1 MARLTDK
8 PKGLFVLPQDNCE
21 LLYGLGA
28 AEAIGELV
36 DLVAERQDRETV
48 IAGCPAL
55 ADAELLFTGW
65 GAPTLDADFLAA
77 APKLRVVF
85 YGAGSVRSV
94 ATNAMWDRGVRV
106 VSARAANAVPVAEFT
121 LGHILLALKLTWHYA
136 RAVRRQR
143 QWAHS
148 LPVFG
153 AYGSTVGVIS
163 LGRIGRRVCELL
175 KPFDVNVIA
184 YDPLATAEAAESL
197 SVELV
202 SLAELFARADV
213 VSLHAPNLP
222 ETKGMI
228 TGELLAAMK
237 HYATF
242 INTARGAIV
251 REGEMLDVLR
261 SRPDLMAVL
270 DVTDPEPP
278 APDSPLW
285 TTDNVV
291 LTPHIAGSL
300 GPECARM
307 GWMMVGE
314 LKHYLAGEPLAHEIT
329 RRQAEKLA

>member
-1 MARLTDK
+1 
-8 PKGLFVLPQDNCE
+8 V
-21 LLYGLGA
+21 A
-28 AEAIGELV
+28 A
-36 DLVAERQDRETV
+36 
-48 IAGCPAL
+48 
-55 ADAELLFTGW
+55 
-65 GAPTLDADFLAA
+65 
-77 APKLRVVF
+77 
-85 YGAGSVRSV
+85 Y
-94 ATNAMWDRGVRV
+94 
-106 VSARAANAVPVAEFT
+106 T
-121 LGHILLALKLTWHYA
+121 LGQVLLALKLTWHYA
-136 RAVRRQR
+136 RSVRRDGR
-143 QWAHS
+143 WEHS

-153 AYGSTVGVIS
+153 GCGSTVGIIS

-184 YDPLATAEAAESL
+184 HDPFVDAKSAEDLDA
-197 SVELV
+197 ELV

-222 ETKGMI
+222 ETKGMV
-228 TGELLAAMK
+228 TGEHLSAMK
-237 HYATF
+237 KYATF

-285 TTDNVV
+285 ELDNVV

-314 LKHYLAGEPLAHEIT
+314 MKHYLAGEPLEHEIT